1 MTDFLIILGHFHF
14 IRPWLLLLLPVA
26 VLLWWRIRQIAM
38 PADEHPSGIAPHLAE
53 AMRVGGE
60 RRRRLKPVDTVTL
73 AVMLLTIAAAGPAW
87 TRVPNPLLAQT
98 APLTIVLEVSES
110 MEKRDVAPS
119 RLERAKH
126 KIVEI
131 LELRAGA
138 RTALIAYAG
147 SAHSVAPLSEDPA
160 VLIPFLNG
168 VSPEV
173 MPSGG
178 HNATL
183 ALDLAQ
189 SALKA
194 EAVPGAV
201 LFVADG
207 IDHADM
213 PALRW
218 HVEDGGDPILVLLV
232 NADASGSKD
241 LSGIKG
247 VTPISL
253 TPDGADVKMVERRLE
268 TAYREALA
276 ADERQRWDDRGWV
289 LAWPAALLV
298 LLWFRRGWTMRWGL
312 VVGAGLSVTQGLPAR
327 ADGLVDWFFTPDQ
340 QGRLAFENRNYSEA
354 ADLFRVP
361 SWRGYALYKAGRYEE
376 AVEVFARIE
385 TPQAAFAEGM
395 AHIKSRGYRQAVTA
409 FETALERDPDYTSA
423 KHNLAVA
430 KDIVEYIERVREQSD
445 TGEAAGI
452 GADDIVY
459 DNQSGRGQETQIQE
473 PGDVL
478 PQSAEQWM
486 RTVDTRTADF
496 LRSRFAL
503 EAARTQP

>member
-1 MTDFLIILGHFHF
+1 MTDFLANLDYFHF

-26 VLLWWRIRQIAM
+26 VLLWWRIRKAAM
-38 PADEHPSGIAPHLAE
+38 PADERPSGIAPHLAE

-60 RRRRLKPVDTVTL
+60 RRRRLLPVDTVTL
-73 AVMLLTIAAAGPAW
+73 AVVLVTIAAAGPAW

-98 APLTIVLEVSES
+98 APLAIALEVSES
-110 MEKRDVAPS
+110 MQKRDVAPS

-126 KIVEI
+126 KIEDIVK
-131 LELRAGA
+131 LRAGA

-147 SAHSVAPLSEDPA
+147 TAHSVAPLSEDPA

-183 ALDLAQ
+183 ALELAQ

-194 EAVPGAV
+194 EAVPGAI

-207 IDHADM
+207 IDQADM
-213 PALRW
+213 PALRR
-218 HVEDGGDPILVLLV
+218 HIEDGGVPILVLLV
-232 NADASGSKD
+232 NADAGGLKN
-241 LSGIKG
+241 LSGING

-253 TPDGADVKMVERRLE
+253 TPDGTDVTAVERRLGS
-268 TAYREALA
+268 AYREALA
-276 ADERQRWDDRGWV
+276 ADERQRWDDRGWI
-289 LAWPAALLV
+289 LGWPAALLA
-298 LLWFRRGWTMRWGL
+298 LFWFRRGWTMRWGL
-312 VVGAGLSVTQGLPAR
+312 VVVAGLSVMQGAPAR
-327 ADGLVDWFFTPDQ
+327 ADGLIDWFFTPDQ
-340 QGRLAFENRNYSEA
+340 QGRLAFENKNYSEA
-354 ADLFRVP
+354 ADLFREP
-361 SWRGYALYKAGRYEE
+361 TWRGYGLYKAGRYEE
-376 AVEVFARIE
+376 AVEVFAGID
-385 TPQAAFAEGM
+385 TPLAAFSEGM
-395 AHIKSRGYRQAVTA
+395 AHIKSRSYRQAVTA
-409 FETALERDPDYTSA
+409 FETALERDPDYASA
-423 KHNLAVA
+423 KHNLGVA

-459 DNQSGRGQETQIQE
+459 DNESGRGQETQIQE
-473 PGDVL
+473 AGDVQ

-503 EAARTQP
+503 EAARKQP